1 MSKQLL
7 IYERA
12 NTISSEVHR
21 DWCVQA
27 GTTYAFA
34 REINSVPLLAAEF
47 AASAGEY
54 AIIFAGNDETVFP
67 SVVLGLQDNQNL
79 FLNGGG
85 TWSGTY
91 IPAFLRRYPFIFSEN
106 PAGGFTLC
114 IDEEFEGLNREGR
127 GERLFD
133 SEGKRT
139 QYLSNILNF
148 VSTYQAQFE
157 RTRLFCRRLVELKV
171 LDPAQARFQMPDG
184 RTSALTGF
192 YAINRERLKTIPEAT
207 LKEMFQT
214 DELELCYLHMHSLA
228 NITALGKRAEAAA
241 APKP

>member
-7 IYERA
+7 VYERA
-12 NTISSEVHR
+12 TTISSETHR

-27 GTTYAFA
+27 GNAYGFA
-34 REINSVPLLAAEF
+34 HEINSVPLLAAEF
-47 AASAGEY
+47 AAAAGEY
-54 AIIFAGNDETVFP
+54 AIIFAGNDQTVFP
-67 SVVLGLQDNQNL
+67 SVMLGLQDRQNL
-79 FLNGGG
+79 FLNDNG
-85 TWSGTY
+85 TWAGTY
-91 IPAFLRRYPFIFSEN
+91 VPAFLRRYPFIFSEN

-114 IDEEFEGLNREGR
+114 IDEEFEGLNRDGR

-133 SEGKRT
+133 SEGNRT

-157 RTRLFCRRLVELKV
+157 RTRLFCQRLVDLKV
-171 LDPAQARFQMPDG
+171 LDPAQARFQTPDG
-184 RTSALTGF
+184 RSSALTGF
-192 YAINRERLKTIPEAT
+192 YAINRERLKAVPEAT

-228 NITALGKRAEAAA
+228 NIAALGKRAEADVAVAA
-241 APKP
+241 

>member
-12 NTISSEVHR
+12 TTISSELHR

-27 GTTYAFA
+27 GTSYEFA
-34 REINSVPLLAAEF
+34 REVNSVPLLAAEF
-47 AASAGEY
+47 AAAAGEY
-54 AIIFAGNDETVFP
+54 AIIFAGNEETVFP
-67 SVVLGLQDNQNL
+67 SVVLGLQDRQNL
-79 FLNGGG
+79 FLGADGAWLGN
-85 TWSGTY
+85 Y
-91 IPAFLRRYPFIFSEN
+91 VPAFLRRYPFVFSEN

-127 GERLFD
+127 GERMFD
-133 SEGKRT
+133 ADGKRT

-157 RTRLFCRRLVELKV
+157 RTRLFCKRLVDLKV
-171 LDPAQARFQMPDG
+171 LDSAQARFEAPDG
-184 RTSALTGF
+184 RSSALTGF
-192 YAINRERLKTIPEAT
+192 FAINRDRLKAIPEAS

-214 DELELCYLHMHSLA
+214 DELELCHLHMHSLG
-228 NITALGKRAEAAA
+228 NIAALGKRAEALEAVAA
-241 APKP
+241 